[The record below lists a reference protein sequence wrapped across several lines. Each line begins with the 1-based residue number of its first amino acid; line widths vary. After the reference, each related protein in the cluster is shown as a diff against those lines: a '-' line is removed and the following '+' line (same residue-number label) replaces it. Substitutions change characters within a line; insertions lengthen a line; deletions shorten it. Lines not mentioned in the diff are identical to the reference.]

1 MQYISDV
8 AVRNITT
15 RKELQQFV
23 RDDSSV
29 SLIKNTPCIIH
40 FLFCPPQILS
50 RFPCMMHYGWGNL
63 VPVHAR
69 VCVLRARAWPSWRRR
84 PTRRE
89 GRSLLLPWRH
99 GHWKNPEDFHMSLE
113 AEAREVGA
121 AAAGFLNDSEERRN
135 GRRNIGRRRRSLQR
149 IARVV

>member
-8 AVRNITT
+8 TVRNITT

-40 FLFCPPQILS
+40 FLFFPPQILS
-50 RFPCMMHYGWGNL
+50 RFACMMHYGWGNL

-69 VCVLRARAWPSWRRR
+69 VCVLGAGLA
-84 PTRRE
+84 
-89 GRSLLLPWRH
+89 LL
-99 GHWKNPEDFHMSLE
+99 
-113 AEAREVGA
+113 A
-121 AAAGFLNDSEERRN
+121 AAADEARGAISPPSLAARALEE
-135 GRRNIGRRRRSLQR
+135 S
-149 IARVV
+149 